1 MTDAT
6 SPRTLDARALKALA
20 HPLRVRI
27 FDILSQYGPQT
38 ASSLAERLGESS
50 GATSYHLRALAK
62 HDLIREVEGRGTAR
76 ERWWERPRG
85 AVSISSGESLRT
97 PSGRAAS
104 QIVVTETYR
113 QRHEQLMRFIDESL
127 RDEGEIHP
135 AAELSTATTRLTRA
149 QFTEIAADINRIITA
164 AVENHRE
171 FIFNYRDCPSR
182 ISNGY
187 TECANRLINETNM
200 MGRGHSFETLRART
214 LYRSLSRH
222 RGMALRLSSRLSE
235 QEWVRL
241 PQVSLRRCL
250 SHPPVRGP

>member
-1 MTDAT
+1 MTAYD
-6 SPRTLDARALKALA
+6 LKEDFFDIYDE
-20 HPLRVRI
+20 HPLSREDTEDA
-27 FDILSQYGPQT
+27 FDAWK
-38 ASSLAERLGESS
+38 ASIPDDKAYDPFRG
-50 GATSYHLRALAK
+50 LAK
-62 HDLIREVEGRGTAR
+62 
-76 ERWWERPRG
+76 
-85 AVSISSGESLRT
+85 
-97 PSGRAAS
+97 
-104 QIVVTETYR
+104 
-113 QRHEQLMRFIDESL
+113 
-127 RDEGEIHP
+127 
-135 AAELSTATTRLTRA
+135 
-149 QFTEIAADINRIITA
+149 

>member
-1 MTDAT
+1 MRKRARDLGPYEASALCQLRSEAGCSSLMTAYD
-6 SPRTLDARALKALA
+6 LKEDFFDIYDE
-20 HPLRVRI
+20 HPLSREDAEDA
-27 FDILSQYGPQT
+27 FDAWK
-38 ASSLAERLGESS
+38 ASIPDDKAYDPFRG
-50 GATSYHLRALAK
+50 LAK
-62 HDLIREVEGRGTAR
+62 
-76 ERWWERPRG
+76 
-85 AVSISSGESLRT
+85 
-97 PSGRAAS
+97 
-104 QIVVTETYR
+104 
-113 QRHEQLMRFIDESL
+113 
-127 RDEGEIHP
+127 
-135 AAELSTATTRLTRA
+135 
-149 QFTEIAADINRIITA
+149 

-241 PQVSLRRCL
+241 PQVALRRCL

>member
-1 MTDAT
+1 MTAYD
-6 SPRTLDARALKALA
+6 LKEDFFDIYDE
-20 HPLRVRI
+20 HPLSREDAEDA
-27 FDILSQYGPQT
+27 FDAWK
-38 ASSLAERLGESS
+38 ASIPDDKAYDPFRG
-50 GATSYHLRALAK
+50 LAK
-62 HDLIREVEGRGTAR
+62 
-76 ERWWERPRG
+76 
-85 AVSISSGESLRT
+85 
-97 PSGRAAS
+97 
-104 QIVVTETYR
+104 
-113 QRHEQLMRFIDESL
+113 
-127 RDEGEIHP
+127 
-135 AAELSTATTRLTRA
+135 
-149 QFTEIAADINRIITA
+149 

-171 FIFNYRDCPSR
+171 FIFNYRDWPSR